1 MADGSEDVIQFK
13 LLGGFSVQGKVAGP
27 VNVLGKKASAL
38 LAILAVSP
46 DVPVSRDRIAGL
58 LWSATDDA
66 LARSSLRQT
75 IALIR
80 RAFREAGDDLLDTTG
95 RSGIS
100 LKSSFVWCDVARFRE
115 HISTGRYSEAVAL
128 YSGPFLDGMFIR
140 DTSFEEWSATERRA
154 LHDLYLQAIEVSARQ
169 TFGRERVVLARRWVA
184 ADPYNELAH
193 RFLMEALTETGSR
206 DEALRQ
212 IRTLQDVFRRELG
225 VDVSADTLALAR
237 DIERSRVG
245 LISSATHAEAKAP
258 ASPVLAVHPLV
269 CLSEDKQNL
278 MFSSSLSGSLV
289 TTLSKLPYL
298 RVVAMGTG
306 GRSSRHPD
314 DLVALDR
321 ASAVDYML
329 EGQLMAAD
337 GRVRLNVHLVD
348 CRAGEYL
355 FSHRQDV
362 DLKTWFE
369 ALDEITLKVA
379 VAINVALL
387 QGDQALSKLNKSN
400 QLEPWELVLQAS
412 TLISSHDRVCSPAA
426 LRCISE
432 AIRIDPTYAAA
443 HTLLGWWHWGQA
455 FCGWSSDPEASVT
468 AALAAAARGNELDPE
483 NPEPHVVLGIT
494 YMQKRDFAAADA
506 CLIEAMRLGRNHAMV
521 YAVAANVANFSGRPE
536 AALRLTEQAMRLCP
550 VYPPWYAG
558 DMAQALLQ
566 LGQIAQSLV
575 WSKAAIDRSTGYIH
589 AHLFRVIA
597 LHELGRHE
605 EATAAAQTVMKLDPA
620 FGAAAWARG
629 QPFLDVAVNERFL
642 TALVSAGLPLKS

>member
-1 MADGSEDVIQFK
+1 
-13 LLGGFSVQGKVAGP
+13 
-27 VNVLGKKASAL
+27 
-38 LAILAVSP
+38 
-46 DVPVSRDRIAGL
+46 
-58 LWSATDDA
+58 
-66 LARSSLRQT
+66 
-75 IALIR
+75 
-80 RAFREAGDDLLDTTG
+80 
-95 RSGIS
+95 
-100 LKSSFVWCDVARFRE
+100 
-115 HISTGRYSEAVAL
+115 
-128 YSGPFLDGMFIR
+128 MFIR

-154 LHDLYLQAIEVSARQ
+154 LHAHYLQALEVSARQ

-184 ADPYNELAH
+184 ADPYHEPAH
-193 RFLMEALTETGSR
+193 RLLMEALTETGSR

-212 IRTLQDVFRRELG
+212 FRTLQEVYRRELG
-225 VDVSADTLALAR
+225 VGVSADTMALVR
-237 DIERSRVG
+237 EIERSKVG
-245 LISSATHAEAKAP
+245 IISSPTHAEAKAP

-269 CLSEDKQNL
+269 CLSDDKQKL
-278 MFSSSLSGSLV
+278 MFASSLSGSLV

-306 GRSSRHPD
+306 GRSSKHPD

-337 GRVRLNVHLVD
+337 DRVRLNVHLVD

-362 DLKTWFE
+362 DLKNWFE
-369 ALDEITLKVA
+369 AQDEVTLKVA

-426 LRCISE
+426 LRCITE
-432 AIRIDPTYAAA
+432 AIRIDPDYAAA

-455 FCGWSSDPEASVT
+455 FCGWSSDPEASV
-468 AALAAAARGNELDPE
+468 AASLAAAAKGSELDPE
-483 NPEPHVVLGIT
+483 NPEPHVVLGIAN
-494 YMQKRDFAAADA
+494 MQKQDFAAADA

-566 LGQIAQSLV
+566 LGQISQSLV
-575 WSKAAIDRSTGYIH
+575 WSKAAIDRSAGYIH

-620 FGAAAWARG
+620 FGAAAWASG
-629 QPFLDVAVNERFL
+629 QPFLDPAVNQRFL
-642 TALVSAGLPLKS
+642 TALVNAGLPLKS